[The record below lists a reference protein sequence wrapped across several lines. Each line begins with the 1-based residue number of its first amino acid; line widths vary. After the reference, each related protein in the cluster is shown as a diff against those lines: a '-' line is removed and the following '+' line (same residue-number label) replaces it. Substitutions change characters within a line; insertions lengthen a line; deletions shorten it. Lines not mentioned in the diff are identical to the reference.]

1 MKQHSLLLTSIFILA
16 ISTNTLHA
24 EEDNENIDF
33 LVGLSLEQLLSVKV
47 NVGSLFQENRFT
59 SGATTELFTK
69 KDWQLTTA
77 TNVWEVLDH
86 QPGVMMPSNTVGG
99 RGISVRGILL
109 SPGVRG
115 IATLID
121 GIPINNLSYSSGLY
135 HLENPGLGILDKVEM
150 LRGPGSSIYGADAFQ
165 GVVSFTTS
173 KYTGDKKEVQGTVGL
188 DDYYQQSF
196 NYGKRLSD
204 KVTLSIAA
212 DNSSKRDDLDFE
224 YGLGGGSQN
233 PVRTE
238 KENFTVPIKTTS
250 FAGTLNAQ
258 LTNKLNIETGVIGN
272 ISSRDD
278 THRYVLST
286 DQPSNM
292 DQDSSFGLIRSTA
305 LYDLDNSTTL
315 NAKAYHWRGEYDW
328 FFHSNGYNIK
338 HTNSSSGFDFNIKQE
353 NEKYN
358 TKWAL
363 GYTYSDTE
371 IDEAKVG
378 IEPNVRSDLVEDYSR
393 DLNSI
398 YLDARTSFFDGN
410 VDVLYGVR
418 FDSYSDFGDHTSP
431 RLGLIYYPDDSSAV
445 KLTYSNA
452 FRSPA
457 ANEIGTM
464 PLGSTSTT
472 FGNPDIDP
480 EELDTYEV
488 VYMKSSGQNHF
499 EGTLFYTE
507 LTDAINTVAM
517 PTSHPLYAPNRK
529 QYQNVGGVRA
539 KGVEAKF
546 STVIKS
552 VKSELSA
559 SWVSSE
565 TSEGGFKYDGFPN
578 WIINGRFSYE
588 MPKHS
593 TIFTLDNRIELGR
606 KTFQRTSSSQHPT
619 DLDDYYR
626 ADLNITKTYQK
637 DLDLSLNVT
646 NLFDND
652 DIHTVNVIPSESLIS
667 QPGRSFFA
675 RLRYKW

>member
-378 IEPNVRSDLVEDYSR
+378 IEPDE
-393 DLNSI
+393 
-398 YLDARTSFFDGN
+398 
-410 VDVLYGVR
+410 
-418 FDSYSDFGDHTSP
+418 SP
-431 RLGLIYYPDDSSAV
+431 RNS
-445 KLTYSNA
+445 
-452 FRSPA
+452 
-457 ANEIGTM
+457 
-464 PLGSTSTT
+464 
-472 FGNPDIDP
+472 
-480 EELDTYEV
+480 
-488 VYMKSSGQNHF
+488 
-499 EGTLFYTE
+499 
-507 LTDAINTVAM
+507 
-517 PTSHPLYAPNRK
+517 
-529 QYQNVGGVRA
+529 
-539 KGVEAKF
+539 
-546 STVIKS
+546 
-552 VKSELSA
+552 
-559 SWVSSE
+559 
-565 TSEGGFKYDGFPN
+565 
-578 WIINGRFSYE
+578 
-588 MPKHS
+588 
-593 TIFTLDNRIELGR
+593 
-606 KTFQRTSSSQHPT
+606 
-619 DLDDYYR
+619 
-626 ADLNITKTYQK
+626 
-637 DLDLSLNVT
+637 
-646 NLFDND
+646 
-652 DIHTVNVIPSESLIS
+652 
-667 QPGRSFFA
+667 
-675 RLRYKW
+675 